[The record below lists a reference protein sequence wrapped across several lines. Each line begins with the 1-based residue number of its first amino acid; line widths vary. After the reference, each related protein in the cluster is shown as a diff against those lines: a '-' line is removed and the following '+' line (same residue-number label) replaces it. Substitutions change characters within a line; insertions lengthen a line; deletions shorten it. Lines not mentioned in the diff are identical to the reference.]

1 MAKRNRDLER
11 LDREE
16 AVRKTIIKIAAAVVG
31 VIVLILLIV
40 ASIRK
45 MRAAELK
52 KQEEQAAAEEAAR
65 IEAEAAAKAAEEAND
80 YEEIVFPSDASY
92 TEKVTILGTGDNLI
106 HESLYKDAETE
117 EGYDFKPMY
126 EHIKEAVSSADIATL
141 NQETPLADAVAPI
154 SGYPKF
160 NSPHEVGNALADAGF
175 DVINEGNN
183 HVMDQGV
190 DGLLATLDFWDSIGV
205 PYVGAYRDMDDLL
218 KRRIIEVNGIKVAFL
233 GFVEDVNE
241 AIPSDSGVQ
250 IVHFYDEDM
259 IEDLIKDAKSNADL
273 VVVHAHWGNEDEDVI
288 SEAMQVYSRKMVDWG
303 ADIIFGNHTHILQ
316 NLEILKRESDGKL
329 CPVIY
334 SLGNFVSGQQ
344 KREQLL
350 SGLMTVTCGKN
361 PETGDTRVEG
371 ISFRPVVTHYEGDRE
386 NVTIYPVDEYNDD
399 LCWEN
404 GVKTDDYPLTMDF
417 LWDAVNKHISKQFL
431 DAKSRAAYET
441 YVKNKELKAAEEAA
455 AQAEAE
461 TKAEGEKLSLL
472 VEPEEDGEA

>member
-1 MAKRNRDLER
+1 M
-11 LDREE
+11 
-16 AVRKTIIKIAAAVVG
+16 
-31 VIVLILLIV
+31 
-40 ASIRK
+40 
-45 MRAAELK
+45 
-52 KQEEQAAAEEAAR
+52 
-65 IEAEAAAKAAEEAND
+65 
-80 YEEIVFPSDASY
+80 
-92 TEKVTILGTGDNLI
+92 
-106 HESLYKDAETE
+106 
-117 EGYDFKPMY
+117 
-126 EHIKEAVSSADIATL
+126 
-141 NQETPLADAVAPI
+141 
-154 SGYPKF
+154 
-160 NSPHEVGNALADAGF
+160 
-175 DVINEGNN
+175 
-183 HVMDQGV
+183 
-190 DGLLATLDFWDSIGV
+190 
-205 PYVGAYRDMDDLL
+205 
-218 KRRIIEVNGIKVAFL
+218 
-233 GFVEDVNE
+233 
-241 AIPSDSGVQ
+241 
-250 IVHFYDEDM
+250 
-259 IEDLIKDAKSNADL
+259 
-273 VVVHAHWGNEDEDVI
+273 
-288 SEAMQVYSRKMVDWG
+288 
-303 ADIIFGNHTHILQ
+303 
-316 NLEILKRESDGKL
+316 
-329 CPVIY
+329 IY